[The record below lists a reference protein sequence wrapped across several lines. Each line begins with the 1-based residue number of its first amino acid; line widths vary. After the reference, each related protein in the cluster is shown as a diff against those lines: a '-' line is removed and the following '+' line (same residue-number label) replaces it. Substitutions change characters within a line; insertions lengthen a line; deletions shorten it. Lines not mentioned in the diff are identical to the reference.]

1 MNIEYG
7 NSDHWDCNGKVMMFI
22 GVIDMGLVVINSD
35 DNDDDCIGE
44 RQVDLHLC

>member
-7 NSDHWDCNGKVMMFI
+7 DSDNWDCNGQVVMFI
-22 GVIDMGLVVINSD
+22 GGIDMGLVVTSG
-35 DNDDDCIGE
+35 DNDDDCIGK

>member
-7 NSDHWDCNGKVMMFI
+7 DSDNWDCNGQVVMFI
-22 GVIDMGLVVINSD
+22 GGIDMVTNSD